1 MNDKALIRG
10 TVDKVNDKAK
20 DALLVGVAPASGD
33 NVNEGSA
40 VGSVELMGKVW
51 VANERNSKAGAI
63 PDAVSDGEQQIILE
77 DRIIE
82 MAWEDRTPFEAIK
95 AQFGYSEAQVIALMR
110 RQLKRSSFNLW
121 RKRVNSGVSI
131 KHQKLR
137 SEAVNRFHCS
147 RQKSISNNKI
157 SKR

>member
-1 MNDKALIRG
+1 MNKPKLTLDLETKAED
-10 TVDKVNDKAK
+10 T
-20 DALLVGVAPASGD
+20 LLVRVVPA
-33 NVNEGSA
+33 A
-40 VGSVELMGKVW
+40 GSVELVGKIW
-51 VANERNSKAGAI
+51 VPNERNTKASAI
-63 PDAVSDGEQQIILE
+63 PQGLSDSEKRMIME

-82 MAWEDRTPFEAIK
+82 MAWEDRTPFDAIK

-110 RQLKRSSFNLW
+110 KQLKRSSFNLW
-121 RKRVNSGVSI
+121 RKRVNSGASI

-137 SEAVNRFHCS
+137 SEAVLRFHCS